1 MSYLG
6 LKPGGFSTSF
16 DSITDLPSAQRDFIT
31 GTGAST
37 YPLTWDPG
45 SATNLEVT
53 ISGVTQNP
61 SVDYTVTSGGSPTIT
76 FTTVLPTGMDA
87 LVMHRGFATGGP
99 HYQSLIND
107 PNPTLGADLDVN
119 SYALRSSANGD
130 INVLANG
137 TGRINLD
144 GMKWPLVD
152 GAAGQA
158 LTTDG
163 NGDLA
168 FTTVSGGGG
177 GGSQDLFKTFAVA
190 GQANVVADNTT
201 DTLTFSA
208 GSNMTITTNATTDT
222 ITFAS
227 SGGGGGSQNVFDKIA
242 VSGQSNVQADST
254 TDTLTFVAGSN
265 ITITTDAGTDA
276 ITINSTASGS
286 GTVTNIATGTGL
298 TGGPITTTGTI
309 AVDVGTAADKII
321 QLDGYAKLPAV
332 DGSQLTNLPSGTTT
346 LTGLTDVDAVV
357 AGDDGKVL
365 YYDHGTTSFKW
376 KVDDVT
382 PAGYNNTNWDTAH
395 GWGDHSGAGY
405 LTSVGGLTSH
415 TDLDAVVAGD
425 DGKIIYYDH
434 GTTSFKWKVDA
445 GGPADTDALPEGTT
459 NLYYTDARADAR
471 VTWTNLVTRAGV
483 TGPQEINIGQEAGL
497 TSQGAMGVAIGYR
510 AGQTTQGAHGIGI
523 GRSAG
528 KTTQGE
534 DAVAIGRITGS
545 ASQGVQAVAVGS
557 YAGSISQGANAV
569 AIGAH
574 AGVASQAASSI
585 VINATGS
592 TLENTTASSLK
603 IAPIRN
609 VAGTTYLQYDATTN
623 EVTHATLDITADRS
637 TTIHYVN
644 GNFGTAGDSRNSKY
658 ISRGIT
664 TDATQTEIFVGGTA
678 SARISLQNN
687 AVMSFEVLVTATRE
701 TTFGGAGWQFVGLLE
716 NNAGVVSILGTVTKR
731 VMGKT
736 TAAYDVSV
744 DETDINDALRI
755 RVTGEASHTVRW
767 MAVVNTVEVAQ

>member
-1 MSYLG
+1 MSYIG
-6 LKPGGFSTSF
+6 IKPGGYSVVF
-16 DSITDLPSAQRDFIT
+16 DKITDLPGAIRDLIV

-37 YPLTWDPG
+37 YSLSRDPG
-45 SATNLEVT
+45 LVTNLDVS
-53 ISGVTQNP
+53 IDGVTQDP
-61 SVDYTVTSGGSPTIT
+61 SVDFTVTLGVSPTIT
-76 FTTVLPTGMDA
+76 FTTALPIGMDA
-87 LVMHRGFATGGP
+87 LVMHRGFATGGT
-99 HYQSLIND
+99 QTDLIND

-130 INVLANG
+130 INILANG

-152 GAAGQA
+152 GAVGQA

-190 GQANVVADNTT
+190 GQSNVVADN
-201 DTLTFSA
+201 
-208 GSNMTITTNATTDT
+208 
-222 ITFAS
+222 
-227 SGGGGGSQNVFDKIA
+227 
-242 VSGQSNVQADST
+242 T

-309 AVDVGTAADKII
+309 AVDVGTTADKIV
-321 QLDGYAKLPAV
+321 QLDGSAKLPV
-332 DGSQLTNLPSGTTT
+332 IDGSQLTNLPSGTTT

-376 KVDDVT
+376 KVDDDT

-395 GWGDHSGAGY
+395 SWGDHSGAGY

-434 GTTSFKWKVDA
+434 STTSFKWKVDA

-497 TSQGAMGVAIGYR
+497 TSQGAMGVA
-510 AGQTTQGAHGIGI
+510 
-523 GRSAG
+523 
-528 KTTQGE
+528 
-534 DAVAIGRITGS
+534 
-545 ASQGVQAVAVGS
+545 VGS

-574 AGVASQAASSI
+574 AGPASQAASSI

-623 EVTHATLDITADRS
+623 EVTHATLDVTAARS

-658 ISRGIT
+658 ISRGTT

-678 SARISLQNN
+678 SNRISLQNN
-687 AVMSFEVLVTATRE
+687 AVMSFEVFVTATRE
-701 TTFGGAGWQFVGLLE
+701 TTFGGAGWQFVGLLV
-716 NNAGVVSILGTVTKR
+716 NNAGVVSILGSVTKR

-744 DETDINDALRI
+744 DETDVNDALRI
-755 RVTGEASHTVRW
+755 RVTGDTGHTVRW

>member
-1 MSYLG
+1 MSYIG
-6 LKPGGFSTSF
+6 IKPGGYSVAF
-16 DSITDLPSAQRDFIT
+16 DKITDLPGAIRDLIV

-37 YPLTWDPG
+37 YSLSRDPG
-45 SATNLEVT
+45 LVTNLDVS
-53 ISGVTQNP
+53 IDGVTQDP
-61 SVDYTVTSGGSPTIT
+61 SVDFTVTLGVSPTIT
-76 FTTVLPTGMDA
+76 FTTALPIGMDA
-87 LVMHRGFATGGP
+87 LVMHRGFATGGT
-99 HYQSLIND
+99 QTDLIND

-130 INVLANG
+130 INILANG

-152 GAAGQA
+152 GAVGQA

-190 GQANVVADNTT
+190 GQSNVVADNTT
-201 DTLTFSA
+201 DTLTFAA

-227 SGGGGGSQNVFDKIA
+227 SGGGGGSQNLFETIA
-242 VSGQSNVQADST
+242 VSGQSNIVADGT

-309 AVDVGTAADKII
+309 AVDVGTTADKIV
-321 QLDGYAKLPAV
+321 QLDGSAKLPAI

-376 KVDDVT
+376 KVDDDT

-395 GWGDHSGAGY
+395 SWGDHSGAGY

-434 GTTSFKWKVDA
+434 STTSFKWKVDA

-497 TSQGAMGVAIGYR
+497 TSQGAMGVA
-510 AGQTTQGAHGIGI
+510 
-523 GRSAG
+523 
-528 KTTQGE
+528 
-534 DAVAIGRITGS
+534 
-545 ASQGVQAVAVGS
+545 VGS

-574 AGVASQAASSI
+574 AGPASQAASSI

-623 EVTHATLDITADRS
+623 EVTHATLDVTAARS

-658 ISRGIT
+658 ISRGTT

-678 SARISLQNN
+678 SNRISLQNN

-716 NNAGVVSILGTVTKR
+716 NNAGVVSILGSVTKR

-744 DETDINDALRI
+744 DETDVNDALRI
-755 RVTGEASHTVRW
+755 RVTGDTGHTVRW

>member
-1 MSYLG
+1 MSYIG
-6 LKPGGFSTSF
+6 VKPAGYSVVF
-16 DSITDLPSAQRDFIT
+16 DKITDLPGAIRDLIV

-37 YPLTWDPG
+37 YSLSRDPG
-45 SATNLEVT
+45 LVTNLDVS
-53 ISGVTQNP
+53 IDGVTQDP
-61 SVDYTVTSGGSPTIT
+61 SVDFTVTLGVSPTIT
-76 FTTVLPTGMDA
+76 FTTALPIGMDA
-87 LVMHRGFATGGP
+87 LVMHRGFATGGT
-99 HYQSLIND
+99 QTDLIND

-130 INVLANG
+130 INILANG

-152 GAAGQA
+152 GAVGQA

-177 GGSQDLFKTFAVA
+177 GDSQDLFKTFAVA
-190 GQANVVADNTT
+190 GQSNVVADNTT
-201 DTLTFSA
+201 DTLTFAA

-227 SGGGGGSQNVFDKIA
+227 SGGGGGSQNLFETIA
-242 VSGQSNVQADST
+242 VSGQSNIVADGT

-309 AVDVGTAADKII
+309 AVDVGTTADKIV
-321 QLDGYAKLPAV
+321 QLDGSAKLPAI

-376 KVDDVT
+376 KVDDDT

-395 GWGDHSGAGY
+395 SWGDHSGAGY

-434 GTTSFKWKVDA
+434 STTSFKWKVDA

-497 TSQGAMGVAIGYR
+497 TSQGAMGVA
-510 AGQTTQGAHGIGI
+510 
-523 GRSAG
+523 
-528 KTTQGE
+528 
-534 DAVAIGRITGS
+534 
-545 ASQGVQAVAVGS
+545 VGS

-574 AGVASQAASSI
+574 AGPASQAASSI

-623 EVTHATLDITADRS
+623 EVTHATLDVTAARS

-658 ISRGIT
+658 ISRGTT

-678 SARISLQNN
+678 SNRISLQNN

-716 NNAGVVSILGTVTKR
+716 NNAGVVSILGSVTKR

-744 DETDINDALRI
+744 DETDVNDALRI
-755 RVTGEASHTVRW
+755 RVTGDTGHTVRW

>member
-6 LKPGGFSTSF
+6 LKPGGYSTSF

-87 LVMHRGFATGGP
+87 LVMHRGFATGGV

-119 SYALRSSANGD
+119 SYALRSSSNGD

-144 GMKWPLVD
+144 GMKWPLID

-177 GGSQDLFKTFAVA
+177 GGSQDLFKTIAVA
-190 GQANVVADNTT
+190 GQSNIVADNTT
-201 DTLTFSA
+201 DTLTFV
-208 GSNMTITTNATTDT
+208 GGTNVTLTTDAGADSIT
-222 ITFAS
+222 INA
-227 SGGGGGSQNVFDKIA
+227 SGGGTTQNLFDKIA
-242 VSGQSNVQADST
+242 VSGQSNVEADST
-254 TDTLTFVAGSN
+254 TDTLTFVAGAN
-265 ITITTDAGTDA
+265 MTITTNAGTDTITFVSASGGGVSA
-276 ITINSTASGS
+276 IDDLSDVDTTTAAPSTGQALKWNGTNWVPGTIIEEDLSDNTTDDLAEGSSNLYYTNERVDDRVDALITDGTGINTTYNDSAGTLIIDVDAGITAS
-286 GTVTNIATGTGL
+286 
-298 TGGPITTTGTI
+298 
-309 AVDVGTAADKII
+309 KIV
-321 QLDGYAKLPAV
+321 QLDTYAKLPAI

-365 YYDHGTTSFKW
+365 YYDHSTTSFKW
-376 KVDDVT
+376 KVEDDT
-382 PAGYNNTNWDTAH
+382 PAGYNNTNWDTAY

-405 LTSVGGLTSH
+405 LTGVGGLTSH
-415 TDLDAVVAGD
+415 TDVDAVVAGD

-434 GTTSFKWKVDA
+434 STTSFKWKVDA
-445 GGPADTDALPEGTT
+445 GGPADTDALPEGST
-459 NLYYTDARADAR
+459 NLYYTDTRTDARITVARA
-471 VTWTNLVTRAGV
+471 
-483 TGPQEINIGQEAGL
+483 
-497 TSQGAMGVAIGYR
+497 
-510 AGQTTQGAHGIGI
+510 TT
-523 GRSAG
+523 
-528 KTTQGE
+528 
-534 DAVAIGRITGS
+534 V
-545 ASQGVQAVAVGS
+545 
-557 YAGSISQGANAV
+557 
-569 AIGAH
+569 
-574 AGVASQAASSI
+574 
-585 VINATGS
+585 
-592 TLENTTASSLK
+592 
-603 IAPIRN
+603 
-609 VAGTTYLQYDATTN
+609 
-623 EVTHATLDITADRS
+623 
-637 TTIHYVN
+637 HYVD

-658 ISRGIT
+658 ISRGTT
-664 TDATQTEIFVGGTA
+664 TDATQSEIFVGGTA
-678 SARISLQNN
+678 SNRISLQNN
-687 AVMSFEVLVTATRE
+687 AIMSFEVLVTATRE

-744 DETDINDALRI
+744 DETDVNDALRI

>member
-1 MSYLG
+1 MSYIG
-6 LKPGGFSTSF
+6 IKPGGYSVVF
-16 DSITDLPSAQRDFIT
+16 DKITDLPGAIRDLIV

-37 YPLTWDPG
+37 YSLSRDPG
-45 SATNLEVT
+45 LVTNLDVS
-53 ISGVTQNP
+53 IDGVTQDP
-61 SVDYTVTSGGSPTIT
+61 SVDFTVTLGVSPTIT
-76 FTTVLPTGMDA
+76 FTTALPIGMDA
-87 LVMHRGFATGGP
+87 LVMHRGFATGGT
-99 HYQSLIND
+99 QTDLIND

-130 INVLANG
+130 INILANG

-152 GAAGQA
+152 GAVGQA

-190 GQANVVADNTT
+190 GQSNVVADNTT
-201 DTLTFSA
+201 DTLTFAA

-227 SGGGGGSQNVFDKIA
+227 SGGGGGSQNLFETIA
-242 VSGQSNVQADST
+242 VSGQSNIVADGT

-309 AVDVGTAADKII
+309 AVDVGTTADKIV
-321 QLDGYAKLPAV
+321 QLDGSAKLPAI

-376 KVDDVT
+376 KVDDDT

-395 GWGDHSGAGY
+395 SWGDHSGAGY

-425 DGKIIYYDH
+425 NGKIIYYDH
-434 GTTSFKWKVDA
+434 STTSFKWKVDA

-497 TSQGAMGVAIGYR
+497 TSQGAMGVA
-510 AGQTTQGAHGIGI
+510 
-523 GRSAG
+523 
-528 KTTQGE
+528 
-534 DAVAIGRITGS
+534 
-545 ASQGVQAVAVGS
+545 VGS

-574 AGVASQAASSI
+574 AGPASQAASSI

-623 EVTHATLDITADRS
+623 EVTHATLDVTAARS

-658 ISRGIT
+658 ISRGTT

-678 SARISLQNN
+678 SNRISLQNN

-716 NNAGVVSILGTVTKR
+716 NNAGVVSILGSVTKR

-744 DETDINDALRI
+744 DETDVNDALRI
-755 RVTGEASHTVRW
+755 RVTGDTGHTVRW

>member
-1 MSYLG
+1 MSYIG
-6 LKPGGFSTSF
+6 IKPGGYSVVF
-16 DSITDLPSAQRDFIT
+16 DKITDLPGAIRDLIV

-37 YPLTWDPG
+37 YSLSRDPG
-45 SATNLEVT
+45 LVTNLDVS
-53 ISGVTQNP
+53 IDGVTQDP
-61 SVDYTVTSGGSPTIT
+61 SVDFTVTLGVSPTIT
-76 FTTVLPTGMDA
+76 FTTALPIGMDA
-87 LVMHRGFATGGP
+87 LVMHRGFATGGT
-99 HYQSLIND
+99 QTDLIND

-130 INVLANG
+130 INILANG

-152 GAAGQA
+152 GAVGQA

-190 GQANVVADNTT
+190 GQSNVVADNTT
-201 DTLTFSA
+201 DTLTFAA

-227 SGGGGGSQNVFDKIA
+227 SGGGGGSQNLFETIA
-242 VSGQSNVQADST
+242 VSGQSNIVADGT

-309 AVDVGTAADKII
+309 AVDVGTTADKIV
-321 QLDGYAKLPAV
+321 QLDGSAKLPV
-332 DGSQLTNLPSGTTT
+332 IDGSQLTNLPSGTTT

-376 KVDDVT
+376 KVDDDT

-395 GWGDHSGAGY
+395 SWGDHSGAGY

-434 GTTSFKWKVDA
+434 STTSFKWKVDA

-497 TSQGAMGVAIGYR
+497 TSQGAMGVA
-510 AGQTTQGAHGIGI
+510 
-523 GRSAG
+523 
-528 KTTQGE
+528 
-534 DAVAIGRITGS
+534 
-545 ASQGVQAVAVGS
+545 VGS

-574 AGVASQAASSI
+574 AGPASQAASSI

-623 EVTHATLDITADRS
+623 EVTHATLDVTAARS

-658 ISRGIT
+658 ISRGTT

-678 SARISLQNN
+678 SNRISLQNN

-716 NNAGVVSILGTVTKR
+716 NNAGVVSILGSVTKR

-744 DETDINDALRI
+744 DETDVNDALRI
-755 RVTGEASHTVRW
+755 RVTGDTGHTVRW

>member
-1 MSYLG
+1 MSYIG
-6 LKPGGFSTSF
+6 VKPGGYSVAF
-16 DSITDLPSAQRDFIT
+16 DKITDLPGAIRDLIV

-37 YPLTWDPG
+37 YSLSRDPG
-45 SATNLEVT
+45 LVTNLDVS
-53 ISGVTQNP
+53 IDGVTQDP
-61 SVDYTVTSGGSPTIT
+61 SVDFTVTLGVSPTIT
-76 FTTVLPTGMDA
+76 FTTALPIGMDA
-87 LVMHRGFATGGP
+87 LVMHRGFATGGT
-99 HYQSLIND
+99 QTDLIND

-130 INVLANG
+130 INILANG

-152 GAAGQA
+152 GAVGQA

-190 GQANVVADNTT
+190 GQSNVVADNTT
-201 DTLTFSA
+201 DTLTFAA

-227 SGGGGGSQNVFDKIA
+227 SGGGGGSQNLFETIA
-242 VSGQSNVQADST
+242 VSGQSNIVADGT

-309 AVDVGTAADKII
+309 AVDVGTTADKIV
-321 QLDGYAKLPAV
+321 QLDGSAKLPAI

-376 KVDDVT
+376 KVDDDT

-395 GWGDHSGAGY
+395 SWGDHSGAGY

-434 GTTSFKWKVDA
+434 STTSFKWKVDA

-497 TSQGAMGVAIGYR
+497 TSQGAMGVA
-510 AGQTTQGAHGIGI
+510 
-523 GRSAG
+523 
-528 KTTQGE
+528 
-534 DAVAIGRITGS
+534 
-545 ASQGVQAVAVGS
+545 VGS

-574 AGVASQAASSI
+574 AGPASQAASSI

-623 EVTHATLDITADRS
+623 EVTHATLDVTAARS

-658 ISRGIT
+658 ISRGTT

-678 SARISLQNN
+678 SNRISLQNN

-716 NNAGVVSILGTVTKR
+716 NNAGVVSILGSVTKR

-744 DETDINDALRI
+744 DETDVNDALRI
-755 RVTGEASHTVRW
+755 RVTGDTGHTVRW

>member
-6 LKPGGFSTSF
+6 LKPGGYSTSF
-16 DSITDLPSAQRDFIT
+16 GNITDLPSALRDLIV
-31 GTGAST
+31 GTGAVT
-37 YPLTWDPG
+37 YSLSRDPG

-53 ISGVTQNP
+53 IDGVTQNP
-61 SVDYTVTSGGSPTIT
+61 TVDYTVTTGPSPSIT
-76 FTTVLPTGMDA
+76 FTTALSTGMDA
-87 LVMHRGFATGGP
+87 LVMHRGFATGGSQ
-99 HYQSLIND
+99 YQSLLHD
-107 PNPTLGADLDVN
+107 PNPTLAADLDVN
-119 SYALRSSANGD
+119 TYAIRSSSNADVN
-130 INVLANG
+130 ILANG
-137 TGRINLD
+137 TGRIILD
-144 GMKWPLVD
+144 GMKWPLID
-152 GAAGQA
+152 GSAGQS

-168 FTTVSGGGG
+168 FTTVSGGS

-201 DTLTFSA
+201 DTLTFVA
-208 GSNMTITTNATTDT
+208 GSNVTLTTNAGADSIT
-222 ITFAS
+222 INA
-227 SGGGGGSQNVFDKIA
+227 SGGGTTQNLFDKIA
-242 VSGQSNVQADST
+242 VSGQSNVEADST

-276 ITINSTASGS
+276 ITINSTASG

-309 AVDVGTAADKII
+309 AVDVGTAADKIV

-365 YYDHGTTSFKW
+365 YYDHSTTSFKW
-376 KVDDVT
+376 KVEDDT
-382 PAGYNNTNWDTAH
+382 PAGYNNTNWDTAY

-405 LTSVGGLTSH
+405 LTGVGGLTSH
-415 TDLDAVVAGD
+415 TDVDAVVAGD

-434 GTTSFKWKVDA
+434 STTSFKWKVDA
-445 GGPADTDALPEGTT
+445 GGPADTDALPEGST
-459 NLYYTDARADAR
+459 NLYYTDTRTDARITVARA
-471 VTWTNLVTRAGV
+471 
-483 TGPQEINIGQEAGL
+483 
-497 TSQGAMGVAIGYR
+497 
-510 AGQTTQGAHGIGI
+510 TT
-523 GRSAG
+523 
-528 KTTQGE
+528 
-534 DAVAIGRITGS
+534 V
-545 ASQGVQAVAVGS
+545 
-557 YAGSISQGANAV
+557 
-569 AIGAH
+569 
-574 AGVASQAASSI
+574 
-585 VINATGS
+585 
-592 TLENTTASSLK
+592 
-603 IAPIRN
+603 
-609 VAGTTYLQYDATTN
+609 
-623 EVTHATLDITADRS
+623 
-637 TTIHYVN
+637 HYVD

-658 ISRGIT
+658 ISRGTT
-664 TDATQTEIFVGGTA
+664 TDATQSEIFVGGIA
-678 SARISLQNN
+678 SSRISLQNN
-687 AVMSFEVLVTATRE
+687 AIMSFEVLVTATRE

-744 DETDINDALRI
+744 DETDTNDALRI

>member
-6 LKPGGFSTSF
+6 LKPGGYSTSF
-16 DSITDLPSAQRDFIT
+16 GNITDFPSALRDLIV
-31 GTGAST
+31 GTGAVT
-37 YPLTWDPG
+37 YSLSRDPG

-53 ISGVTQNP
+53 IDGVTQNP
-61 SVDYTVTSGGSPTIT
+61 TVDYTVTTGNSPSIT
-76 FTTVLPTGMDA
+76 FTTALPTGLDA
-87 LVMHRGFATGGP
+87 LVMHRGFATGGSQ
-99 HYQSLIND
+99 YQSLLHD
-107 PNPTLGADLDVN
+107 PNPTLAADLDV
-119 SYALRSSANGD
+119 SAYAIRSSSNADVN
-130 INVLANG
+130 ILANG

-144 GMKWPLVD
+144 GMKWPLID
-152 GAAGQA
+152 GSAGQS

-168 FTTVSGGGG
+168 FTTVSGGS

-201 DTLTFSA
+201 DTLTFVA
-208 GSNMTITTNATTDT
+208 GSNVTLTTNACADSIT
-222 ITFAS
+222 INA
-227 SGGGGGSQNVFDKIA
+227 SGGGTTQNLFDKIA
-242 VSGQSNVQADST
+242 VSGQSNVEADST

-265 ITITTDAGTDA
+265 VTITTDAGTDA

-286 GTVTNIATGTGL
+286 GTVSNIATGTGL

-309 AVDVGTAADKII
+309 AVDVGTTADKIV
-321 QLDGYAKLPAV
+321 QLDGSAKLPV
-332 DGSQLTNLPSGTTT
+332 IDGSQLTNLPSGTTT

-365 YYDHGTTSFKW
+365 YYDHTSTSFKW
-376 KVDDVT
+376 KVD
-382 PAGYNNTNWDTAH
+382 
-395 GWGDHSGAGY
+395 
-405 LTSVGGLTSH
+405 LTLS
-415 TDLDAVVAGD
+415 
-425 DGKIIYYDH
+425 
-434 GTTSFKWKVDA
+434 
-445 GGPADTDALPEGTT
+445 DTDALPEGST
-459 NLYYTDARADAR
+459 NLYYTDTRADAR

-497 TSQGAMGVAIGYR
+497 TSQGAMGIAIGYR

-528 KTTQGE
+528 KTTQGD
-534 DAVAIGRITGS
+534 DAVAIGRITGTT
-545 ASQGVQAVAVGS
+545 SQGSQAVAVGS
-557 YAGSISQGANAV
+557 YAGSNNQGASAV
-569 AIGAH
+569 AIGAY
-574 AGVASQAASSI
+574 AGEASQAANSI
-585 VINATGS
+585 VISAIGS
-592 TLENTTASSLK
+592 AIDNTTANSLK

-623 EVTHATLDITADRS
+623 EITHVAVDINAIADARITAARS

-658 ISRGIT
+658 ISRGTT
-664 TDATQTEIFVGGTA
+664 TDATQSEIFVGGVA
-678 SARISLQNN
+678 SSRISLQNN
-687 AVMSFEVLVTATRE
+687 AIMSFEVLVTATRE

-744 DETDINDALRI
+744 DETDTNDALRI

>member
-1 MSYLG
+1 MSYIG
-6 LKPGGFSTSF
+6 VKPGGYSVAF
-16 DSITDLPSAQRDFIT
+16 DKITDLPGAIRDLIV

-37 YPLTWDPG
+37 YSLSRDPG
-45 SATNLEVT
+45 LVTNLDVS
-53 ISGVTQNP
+53 IDGVTQDP
-61 SVDYTVTSGGSPTIT
+61 SVDFTVTLGVSPTIT
-76 FTTVLPTGMDA
+76 FTTALPIGMDA
-87 LVMHRGFATGGP
+87 LVMHRGFATGGT
-99 HYQSLIND
+99 QTDLIND

-130 INVLANG
+130 INILANG

-152 GAAGQA
+152 GAVGQA

-177 GGSQDLFKTFAVA
+177 GGSQDLFKTIAVA
-190 GQANVVADNTT
+190 GQSNVVADN
-201 DTLTFSA
+201 
-208 GSNMTITTNATTDT
+208 
-222 ITFAS
+222 
-227 SGGGGGSQNVFDKIA
+227 
-242 VSGQSNVQADST
+242 T

-309 AVDVGTAADKII
+309 AVDVGTTADKIV
-321 QLDGYAKLPAV
+321 QLDGSAKLPV
-332 DGSQLTNLPSGTTT
+332 IDGSQLTNLPSGTTT

-365 YYDHGTTSFKW
+365 YYDHGATSFKW
-376 KVDDVT
+376 KVDDDT

-395 GWGDHSGAGY
+395 SWGDHSGAGY

-434 GTTSFKWKVDA
+434 STTSFKWKVDA

-497 TSQGAMGVAIGYR
+497 TSQGAMGVA
-510 AGQTTQGAHGIGI
+510 
-523 GRSAG
+523 
-528 KTTQGE
+528 
-534 DAVAIGRITGS
+534 
-545 ASQGVQAVAVGS
+545 VGS

-574 AGVASQAASSI
+574 AGPASQAASSI

-623 EVTHATLDITADRS
+623 EVTHATLDVTAARS

-658 ISRGIT
+658 ISRGTT

-678 SARISLQNN
+678 SNRISLQNN

-716 NNAGVVSILGTVTKR
+716 NNAGVVSILGSVTKR

-744 DETDINDALRI
+744 DETDVNDALRI
-755 RVTGEASHTVRW
+755 RVTGDTGHTVRW

>member
-1 MSYLG
+1 MSYIG
-6 LKPGGFSTSF
+6 IKPGGYSVVF
-16 DSITDLPSAQRDFIT
+16 DKITDLPGAIRDLIV

-37 YPLTWDPG
+37 YSLSRDPG
-45 SATNLEVT
+45 LVTNLDVS
-53 ISGVTQNP
+53 IDGVTQDP
-61 SVDYTVTSGGSPTIT
+61 SVDFTVTLGVSPTIT
-76 FTTVLPTGMDA
+76 FTTALPIGMDA
-87 LVMHRGFATGGP
+87 LVMHRGFATGGT
-99 HYQSLIND
+99 QTDLIND

-130 INVLANG
+130 INILANG

-152 GAAGQA
+152 GAVGQA

-177 GGSQDLFKTFAVA
+177 GGSQDLFKTIAVA
-190 GQANVVADNTT
+190 GQSNVVADN
-201 DTLTFSA
+201 
-208 GSNMTITTNATTDT
+208 
-222 ITFAS
+222 
-227 SGGGGGSQNVFDKIA
+227 
-242 VSGQSNVQADST
+242 T

-309 AVDVGTAADKII
+309 AVDVGTTADKIV
-321 QLDGYAKLPAV
+321 QLDGSAKLPV
-332 DGSQLTNLPSGTTT
+332 IDGSQLTNLPSGTTT

-376 KVDDVT
+376 KVDDDT

-395 GWGDHSGAGY
+395 SWGDHSGAGY

-434 GTTSFKWKVDA
+434 STTSFKWKVDA

-497 TSQGAMGVAIGYR
+497 TSQGAMGVA
-510 AGQTTQGAHGIGI
+510 
-523 GRSAG
+523 
-528 KTTQGE
+528 
-534 DAVAIGRITGS
+534 
-545 ASQGVQAVAVGS
+545 VGS

-574 AGVASQAASSI
+574 AGPASQAASSI

-623 EVTHATLDITADRS
+623 EVTHATLDVTAARS

-658 ISRGIT
+658 ISRGTT

-678 SARISLQNN
+678 SNRISLQNN

-716 NNAGVVSILGTVTKR
+716 NNAGVVSILGSVTKR

-744 DETDINDALRI
+744 DETDVNDALRI
-755 RVTGEASHTVRW
+755 RVTGDTGHTVRW